1 MKVLKTSINKKPL
14 NLSRISISLLFSF
27 VFFSLTVYSQPYST
41 TQGSLTKV
49 NGIWEMQANG
59 GADQVDTLTIIL
71 KASGNNEESML
82 NYVTGLGLTLEDT
95 SDTGWDSFSI
105 PPSTSFK
112 TVYESL
118 LSQSN
123 VLEISIN
130 VYRQLLWSPNDP
142 RYTANQQWYL
152 DRIKA
157 DKAWDI
163 TKGCNTVTIAVIDGG
178 IDLNHIDMGSGSG
191 FDFIDND
198 TDPSPVLGDVHG
210 THVTGIVAAKT
221 NNGLGIAGIA
231 GGDNSEGVQIMAL
244 KVGSN
249 NNLAQQ
255 DIIDAINYARNNG
268 ADILNMS
275 FGSPTNSSPA
285 ELSAIRAAYN
295 AGIVLIAGSGSSGSQ
310 GVWYPAALKEV
321 IAVGATTHVEQRL
334 STSDYSAFLLALS
347 APGQGILSTV
357 PGDAYTNSGGTSM
370 ATPMVSGTAALMQCV
385 NPCLSPLQ
393 FNDIFRESIDRV
405 GGYNYGKVN
414 SLILPP
420 YDDVSEELG
429 HGRLDAEKAVAVAN
443 GMQSSSVDLY
453 IKDRF
458 EDFGYPNS
466 YLWGWYFDNSPDIW
480 LRNKRDLNNRYGHQ
494 SPSETQG
501 NSYVYVIVRNKS
513 CANFTGT
520 GSTSSKLHLY
530 WSLASSVSSW
540 PQNWDGTNP
549 NIGDEIGSGFNI
561 PAIPAGSN
569 VVVEVPWDFSS
580 TPIAAGNNVCLLAR
594 IENAPDEGITVYPN
608 ELHRDVYE
616 NGNIA
621 MKNLTVVLNK
631 KGSFSER
638 EVPPGGTVFIGNP
651 NQEFSGDFDIRIN
664 ETPWLNEEVNVF
676 AEAEV
681 CLQIDQNFWDAANQS
696 PNLQFNEIHIINDN
710 TLRFES
716 SNASITG
723 LHLSPGQRIQ
733 TYLSTSF
740 LAEFAENTTSRF
752 TLHLAQYNAANDDL
766 LGAVHYDILR
776 TPFDGF
782 EADAGPD
789 QEIYDDESTT
799 LVAKSINEPATY
811 NWYAQDSLVASGNSL
826 VVQPNKKTTYNLEVI
841 SDSSNFKDYDMVE
854 VKVKHRWI
862 TSLNPNP
869 ASDLVIIGL
878 NLPTNSQNVSININ
892 NFNGVNVL
900 GIIVSTSAN
909 QASMDVTAL
918 PAGIYTLSVLA
929 NGTVAESRILVIQ

>member
-1 MKVLKTSINKKPL
+1 MKNLKTPTDKKPL
-14 NLSRISISLLFSF
+14 SFSRIKLNLLFF
-27 VFFSLTVYSQPYST
+27 FFSLTIYAQPYST
-41 TQGSLTKV
+41 LQGTLTKV
-49 NGIWEMQANG
+49 NGVWEMQANG

-71 KASGNNEESML
+71 KAIGSSEESML

-105 PPSTSFK
+105 PPSSSFK

-118 LSQSN
+118 LSQSHI
-123 VLEISIN
+123 LEISIN

-142 RYTANQQWYL
+142 RYTSNQQWYL

-163 TKGCNTVTIAVIDGG
+163 TKGCNTVTIAIIDGG

-198 TDPSPVLGDVHG
+198 NDPSPVMSDSHG
-210 THVTGIVAAKT
+210 THVTGIAAAKT
-221 NNGLGIAGIA
+221 NNGLGMAGIA
-231 GGDNSEGVQIMAL
+231 GGDNSPGVQIVAL
-244 KVGSN
+244 KAGPDNSD
-249 NNLAQQ
+249 Q
-255 DIIDAINYARNNG
+255 ITKEFDAIKYARQNG
-268 ADILNMS
+268 ADIINMS
-275 FGSPTNSSPA
+275 FAGYTPTSTAVRN
-285 ELSAIRAAYN
+285 EITAAYN
-295 AGIVLIAGSGSSGSQ
+295 AGIVLIAGSGKDGTQ
-310 GVWYPAALKEV
+310 GIRYPAAVKEV
-321 IAVGATTHVEQRL
+321 IAVGGTTQLDQRL
-334 STSDYSAFLLALS
+334 STSNYSANQLALS
-347 APGQGILSTV
+347 APGEDILSTV
-357 PGDAYTNSGGTSM
+357 PGNAYSPSSGTSM
-370 ATPMVSGTAALMQCV
+370 STPMVSGTAALMKCV
-385 NPCLSPLQ
+385 NPCLSPSQ
-393 FNDIFRESIDRV
+393 FNDIFRESINRV
-405 GGYNYGKVN
+405 GGYSYGKIN
-414 SLILPP
+414 SFSLPP
-420 YDDVSEELG
+420 YDDISAQLG
-429 HGRLDAEKAVAVAN
+429 HGRLDAEKAVEIAN

-466 YLWGWYFDNSPDIW
+466 YVWGWYFDNSPDIW
-480 LRNKRDLNNRYGHQ
+480 LRNKRDLNNRYGHE

-501 NSYVYVIVRNKS
+501 NAYVYVIVRNKS
-513 CANFTGT
+513 CADFPGT
-520 GSTSSKLHLY
+520 GSSNSKLHLY

-549 NIGDEIGSGFNI
+549 SIGDEIGNGFNI
-561 PAIPAGSN
+561 PAIPAGGN
-569 VVVEVPWDFSS
+569 VVVEVPWDFSN

-631 KGSFSER
+631 KGSFSGR
-638 EVPPGGTVFIGNP
+638 EVPPGGAVFVGNP
-651 NQEFSGDFDIRIN
+651 NQEFSGDFNLRIN
-664 ETPWLNEEVNVF
+664 ETPWLNEEVNIF
-676 AEAEV
+676 EEAEV
-681 CLQIDQNFWDAANQS
+681 CLQIDQNFWDVANQS
-696 PNLQFNEIHIINDN
+696 PNLQFNEVHLINDN

-716 SNASITG
+716 VNASITG
-723 LHLSPGQRIQ
+723 LRLNPGQRIQ

-740 LAEFAENTTSRF
+740 LAEYAENDTARF
-752 TLHLAQYNAANDDL
+752 TLHLGQYDATNDDL

-799 LVAKSINEPATY
+799 LAAKSINKPATY
-811 NWYAQDSLVASGNSL
+811 NWYKQDSLVASGNTL
-826 VVQPNKKTTYNLEVI
+826 LVQPNEKTTYNLEVI
-841 SDSSNFKDYDMVE
+841 SDSSNFKDYDEVE
-854 VKVKHRWI
+854 VNVKHRWI

-869 ASDLVIIGL
+869 ASNLVAIGL
-878 NLPTNSQNVSININ
+878 NLPNNIQSASVEIND
-892 NFNGVNVL
+892 FNGVNVL
-900 GIIVSTSAN
+900 SALVATSSNQVSIDIT
-909 QASMDVTAL
+909 TL
-918 PAGIYTLSVLA
+918 PHGIYTISVVA